1 MPLVCHNVVHKL
13 IGLNPPCF
21 TRRRSMKTITTAEQ
35 MINFFPSLTIITL
48 PMTHPSVMKL
58 DSQLIG
64 MNGVSNNCFIRVST
78 SKCLPTYLKFLPT
91 YLPTYLKCLPTYQLP
106 SPNVQDSKLSLAKL
120 KLPQNCFL
128 WKLILPLVKGLR
140 KQAIKW
146 VSKTAEL
153 IELPRIN
160 EHS

>member
-1 MPLVCHNVVHKL
+1 
-13 IGLNPPCF
+13 
-21 TRRRSMKTITTAEQ
+21 MKTITTAEQ

-91 YLPTYLKCLPTYQLP
+91 YLPTSNVYLRTNYLLQM
-106 SPNVQDSKLSLAKL
+106 SKIANYL
-120 KLPQNCFL
+120 
-128 WKLILPLVKGLR
+128 
-140 KQAIKW
+140 
-146 VSKTAEL
+146 
-153 IELPRIN
+153 
-160 EHS
+160 